1 MTRVVI
7 SDPGS
12 GKAYQIEPEESLFKN
27 LIGLRVGEQFDG
39 DKIDISGYKFRITG
53 GSDEEGFPMRAD
65 VRGEGRTRSL
75 FGGGSGYN
83 PQENGEK
90 RRKTVRGNRV
100 SGNIAQLNIVIEE
113 MGDKSIEQALGLEQ
127 SPKESENEANT
138 DESEESKSEEEE

>member
-7 SDPGS
+7 SNPES

-39 DKIDISGYKFRITG
+39 DKIGISGYKFKITG

-65 VRGEGRTRSL
+65 VRGEGRTKSL

-100 SGNIAQLNIVIEE
+100 SGSIAQLNIIIEE

-127 SPKESENEANT
+127 PAKEPEDEGNA
-138 DESEESKSEEEE
+138 DESEEEE